1 MQILGLPHTNN
12 VGSWVYRMLEGI
24 RSDKWS
30 KQQGQGCPGS
40 FFHVSVPVLV
50 HAVLLQWGGSV
61 PDKLH
66 PPAHLLALLEGLV
79 ESVTEGEVGL
89 GLGALDEALDLP
101 GTGASLLLLLAVTG
115 LAKTGL
121 L

>member
-1 MQILGLPHTNN
+1 MG
-12 VGSWVYRMLEGI
+12 WVSAR
-24 RSDKWS
+24 
-30 KQQGQGCPGS
+30 QT
-40 FFHVSVPVLV
+40 
-50 HAVLLQWGGSV
+50 
-61 PDKLH
+61 LH

-101 GTGASLLLLLAVTG
+101 GTGASLLLLLAVTR
-115 LAKTGL
+115 LAQAGL